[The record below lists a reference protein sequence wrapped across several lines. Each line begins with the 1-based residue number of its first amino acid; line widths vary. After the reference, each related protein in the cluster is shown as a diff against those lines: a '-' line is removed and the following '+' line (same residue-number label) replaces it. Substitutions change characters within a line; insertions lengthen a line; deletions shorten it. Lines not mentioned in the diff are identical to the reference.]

1 MLIINLLSSKDA
13 IKMKKYIKPITDN
26 ILPMTKEKLLLEGSL
41 GVQGLNQQ
49 TGDLI
54 VGGDDESDNSNS
66 FNQSLWDED

>member
-1 MLIINLLSSKDA
+1 
-13 IKMKKYIKPITDN
+13 MKKYIKPITDI

-54 VGGDDESDNSNS
+54 VGGDDDSDNSNS